1 MKSDTQT
8 SKFLSLILRHR
19 PDKVGLTLDPDG
31 WVDVDRLLAAMGEHG
46 HRLER
51 AELERVVAENN
62 KKRFAFDPTGT
73 RIRASQGHSLDVDL
87 CLEPRTPPD
96 LLFHGTVARTL
107 ASISREGLRAMSRRH
122 VHLSPDRA
130 TAEIVGKR
138 RGAPVILEI
147 DSAAMAQDG
156 HAFYL
161 SDNGVWL
168 TDAVPASYLRNLEEL
183 LPPD

>member
-73 RIRASQGHSLDVDL
+73 RIRASQGTVSMWIWVSNR
-87 CLEPRTPPD
+87 ETPPD